1 MAQKSPPS
9 ENVVRRPKVNSPR
22 SFASRRSS
30 NTSSVDSIEIPI
42 AIRMN
47 DSIGNGLNEL
57 GHSKNHND
65 THSDGTSIATR
76 QCNRFGFFIDS
87 EEAAVE

>member
-1 MAQKSPPS
+1 MAQKSTDS
-9 ENVVRRPKVNSPR
+9 VTRRPKPTSPR

-47 DSIGNGLNEL
+47 DSVGKDLNEL
-57 GHSKNHND
+57 GQSKNSRNND